1 MRRRIHV
8 HREIRIQPRGLLGCF
23 LGLCALVGL
32 AVVGVFLLLPLI
44 GIALGVGAALVGV
57 GLLFVGYLR
66 LRAWLRRLLG
76 RRDEPLVTYEA
87 QAVDDDDDTPRPR
100 RRLSVQVRRRP
111 HRE

>member
-1 MRRRIHV
+1 
-8 HREIRIQPRGLLGCF
+8 
-23 LGLCALVGL
+23 
-32 AVVGVFLLLPLI
+32 
-44 GIALGVGAALVGV
+44 
-57 GLLFVGYLR
+57 VGYLR